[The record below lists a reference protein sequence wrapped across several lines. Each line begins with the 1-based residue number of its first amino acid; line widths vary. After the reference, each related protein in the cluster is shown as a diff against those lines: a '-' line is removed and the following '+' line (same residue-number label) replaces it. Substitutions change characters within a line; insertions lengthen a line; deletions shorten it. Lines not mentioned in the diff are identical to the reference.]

1 LPISKRIGVRG
12 GAPAFGR
19 ESACGGGSGRV
30 GAVKDAGG
38 LEARGWSITRS
49 VQGASRFGSKAN
61 FFVCGEPVRSLVHT
75 ERAGMPRD
83 QPALRV
89 VPLSAPLTAAPEALD
104 LDALFRR
111 YSPYVAAVAYR
122 LLGRDE
128 EVDDTVQEVFL
139 AAVRGLRQIR
149 DPGAVKGW
157 LARITVRTARHRLE
171 RRRLRRLFGLDDPVA
186 YESVADASA
195 SAEQRATIA
204 RVYRVLDGLPPA

>member
-1 LPISKRIGVRG
+1 RG
-12 GAPAFGR
+12 RQF
-19 ESACGGGSGRV
+19 GSGRKFV
-30 GAVKDAGG
+30 SPH
-38 LEARGWSITRS
+38 EP
-49 VQGASRFGSKAN
+49 SRA
-61 FFVCGEPVRSLVHT
+61 LVHT

-89 VPLSAPLTAAPEALD
+89 VPLAAPLTTVPETLD

-111 YSPYVAAVAYR
+111 YSSYVAAVAHR

-139 AAVRGLRQIR
+139 AAVKGLRHIR

-171 RRRLRRLFGLDDPVA
+171 RRRLRRLLGLDDPVS
-186 YESVADASA
+186 YESVADAA
-195 SAEQRATIA
+195 ATAEQRATIA
-204 RVYRVLDGLPPA
+204 RVYRVLDSLPPSQRIAWTLRYIEGEPLEQVAALSRCSLATAKRRIAAAAETLAEVF